1 MNSVQQTLKKSKK
14 QRQDELRLLMDSDPF
29 LTDEDLSVRF
39 EVSIQTIRLDRL
51 ELGIPELR
59 ERMRHAASENYAKVR
74 SMSGTEIVGELI
86 DLNLGV
92 TGISILDTNEDMA
105 FKKTSMVMGH
115 HIYSQAETLAMAVID
130 ASVALTGVSNIKY
143 LHPVEAGDKL
153 VAKAEVV
160 RVRGNKHF
168 IHVRISTKQIQVF
181 RGKFIL
187 VVLDAE
193 KGETE

>member
-1 MNSVQQTLKKSKK
+1 MSVMQKPLKKTKR
-14 QRQDELRLLMDSDPF
+14 QRQDELRRLMEEDPF
-29 LTDEDLSVRF
+29 LTDEDLAARF

-59 ERMRHAASENYAKVR
+59 ERMRFAASENYAKVR
-74 SMSGTEIVGELI
+74 SMAGTEIVGELI
-86 DLNLGV
+86 DLNLGKN
-92 TGISILDTNEDMA
+92 GISILETNHEMS

-130 ASVALTGVSNIKY
+130 ASVALTAVSNIKY

-153 VAKAEVV
+153 IAKAEVA
-160 RVRGNKHF
+160 RVRGNKYFVHVK
-168 IHVRISTKQIQVF
+168 IHTKQNQVF

-187 VVLDAE
+187 VILDAE
-193 KGETE
+193 KEETK

>member
-1 MNSVQQTLKKSKK
+1 MET
-14 QRQDELRLLMDSDPF
+14 DPF

-39 EVSIQTIRLDRL
+39 DVSIQTIRLDRL

-59 ERMRHAASENYAKVR
+59 ERMRHAASVNYSKVR
-74 SMSGTEIVGELI
+74 SMSGAEIVGELI

-92 TGISILDTNEDMA
+92 TGISILDTNHDMA

-143 LHPVEAGDKL
+143 LYPVEAGDKL

-168 IHVRISTKQIQVF
+168 VHVKINTKQIQVF

-193 KGETE
+193 KGGTE